1 MLASGRSSGSLLER
15 APDSEDPRTFYAI
28 ALRAV
33 SLLRTPL
40 SRSLLAR
47 APRLPL
53 MEAVL
58 NSLAAVT
65 PRRTPLYEQHLETG
79 AKLMDFAGW
88 EMPVQYEGVREEHMA
103 VRTHAGMFDVSHMGE
118 VEVEG
123 PGALAFL
130 QRVLSNDVAAI
141 GLGGAQYSCL
151 CDEDGGVLDDLFAYR
166 LGGDRYLLVTNSA
179 NHASDLAW
187 LGRWSRDF
195 EVSVRDVAER
205 YAMLAVQGPH
215 ARSIVAGALG
225 IELPAR
231 MRVRAVRIGNR
242 PALVCGTGYTGE
254 DGVELLIDP
263 AVAAAIWAELLDAG
277 VVPCGLG
284 ARDTLRLEACFH
296 LHGNDLSPERNP
308 IEAGLGW
315 CCEEATG
322 FVGSEAIARARAEG
336 TAEKLAPFK
345 IEGAGIP
352 RQGNPVLGGG
362 AEVGVVTSG
371 SFSPSLEIGIGMA
384 YVRSDLAEPGTE
396 VEIDVR
402 GKHRA
407 ARIASKPLY
416 ASPSSPKE
424 K

>member
-1 MLASGRSSGSLLER
+1 LPELSNTL
-15 APDSEDPRTFYAI
+15 PR
-28 ALRAV
+28 V
-33 SLLRTPL
+33 SDTD
-40 SRSLLAR
+40 
-47 APRLPL
+47 RL
-53 MEAVL
+53 
-58 NSLAAVT
+58 
-65 PRRTPLYEQHLETG
+65 RRTPLHERHAELG
-79 AKLMDFAGW
+79 AKLVPFAGW
-88 EMPVQYEGVREEHMA
+88 EMPVTYEGVREEHMA

-130 QRVLSNDVAAI
+130 QRVLSNDVAAVA
-141 GLGGAQYSCL
+141 LGGAQYSCL
-151 CDEDGGVLDDLFAYR
+151 CAEDGGVLDDLFAYR

-179 NHASDLAW
+179 NHDADLAW
-187 LGRWSRDF
+187 LGRWSRGFD
-195 EVSVRDVAER
+195 VTVRDVADR

-215 ARSIVAGALG
+215 ARAIAGSALG
-225 IELPAR
+225 IDLPPRMHVAHAR
-231 MRVRAVRIGNR
+231 VGNR

-263 AVAAAIWAELLDAG
+263 EIAPAIWVELLDAG

-315 CCEEATG
+315 CCKEATG
-322 FVGSEAIARARAEG
+322 FVGAEAVARARAEG
-336 TAEKLAPFK
+336 TAERLAPFR

-352 RQGNPVLGGG
+352 RRGNPVLVGGEAAG
-362 AEVGVVTSG
+362 IVTSG

-384 YVRSDLAEPGTE
+384 YLRSDLAEPGTE
-396 VEIDVR
+396 IEIDVR

-416 ASPSSPKE
+416 VSPSSRKE

>member
-1 MLASGRSSGSLLER
+1 
-15 APDSEDPRTFYAI
+15 
-28 ALRAV
+28 
-33 SLLRTPL
+33 
-40 SRSLLAR
+40 
-47 APRLPL
+47 
-53 MEAVL
+53 
-58 NSLAAVT
+58 
-65 PRRTPLYEQHLETG
+65 
-79 AKLMDFAGW
+79 
-88 EMPVQYEGVREEHMA
+88 MPVQYEGIREEHSA

-130 QRVLSNDVAAI
+130 QRVLSNDVAKI
-141 GLGGAQYSCL
+141 ELGGAQYSCL
-151 CDEDGGVLDDLFAYR
+151 CDEEGGVLDDLFAYR

-179 NHASDLAW
+179 NQAADLGW

-195 EVSVRDVAER
+195 DVAVRDVADR

-215 ARSIVAGALG
+215 ARAIVGHALG
-225 IELPAR
+225 IELPPR
-231 MRVRAVRIGNR
+231 MRVATARIGGR
-242 PALVCGTGYTGE
+242 PALACGTGYTGE

-263 AVAAAIWAELLDAG
+263 EVAPAIWAELLDAG

-296 LHGNDLSPERNP
+296 LHGNDLTPGRNP

-315 CCEEATG
+315 CCAEGTG
-322 FVGSEAIARARAEG
+322 FLGSEAVARARREG
-336 TAEKLAPFK
+336 TAERLAPFA

-352 RQGNPVLGGG
+352 RQGNPVLAAGESAG
-362 AEVGVVTSG
+362 EVTSG
-371 SFSPSLEIGIGMA
+371 TFSPSLEVGIGMA

-402 GKHRA
+402 GKRRP
-407 ARIASKPLY
+407 ARIGSKPLY
-416 ASPSSPKE
+416 SKE